1 MRLLAWAKRT
11 TGPVV
16 GGALEGGRYTT
27 GRIESMGRAGTY
39 PVLHGKEYTN
49 MAQNVALQTLIDGLN
64 DDLAGEYNAI
74 ISYIQYSARVTG
86 PYRPQLVQFLQA
98 EIPDEQRHAQYLADK
113 IASLGGVPVVEPR
126 PVKTSDHTREMLH
139 FIYEA
144 EAQTVE
150 NYRTR
155 IEQAEAAGELGLKVQ
170 LEEMLADETT
180 HRDETKKML
189 DGWA

>member
-1 MRLLAWAKRT
+1 MARAK
-11 TGPVV
+11 GLK
-16 GGALEGGRYTT
+16 AL
-27 GRIESMGRAGTY
+27 I
-39 PVLHGKEYTN
+39 N
-49 MAQNVALQTLIDGLN
+49 GLN

-74 ISYIQYSARVTG
+74 ISYIQYSAKVTG

-113 IASLGGVPVVEPR
+113 IASLGGSPVVEPR
-126 PVKTSDHTREMLH
+126 PVKTSDDTREMLQ

-150 NYRTR
+150 NYRKR
-155 IEQAEAAGELGLKVQ
+155 IDQAEAAGEVGLKVT
-170 LEEMLADETT
+170 LEEMLSDETT